1 MGRIRTIK
9 PEFHAHEELSALPAE
24 THLLAGALTNYA
36 DDYGYFNA
44 NPGLV
49 KAGTHPL
56 RKDSLTTEQQLAQLE
71 AMGYIEIRSC
81 ADGKVIGKIV
91 NFSIHQK
98 VSHPSDSKLEIRFN
112 EGSRKIPEPSLK
124 PQEVLGPEQG
134 TGNRELKGNRVAS
147 TAPRVS
153 ASPAFITFAL
163 GQGKTHIVT
172 EADIASW
179 EQAYPAVDVRQE
191 LRRALVWLDAHPD
204 KRSNSIA
211 GSKQRIVRW
220 LGRSQDNGG
229 TRGITQQ
236 NRTDAATERQR
247 TSQDNIRAAAAR
259 RYGVGGVDGPGT
271 GVQAEPNASSRDAGP
286 VSPSVGGDSP
296 DLRDGAFQGRTLE
309 GVA

>member
-9 PEFHAHEELSALPAE
+9 PEFHAHEDLSALPAE

-36 DDYGYFNA
+36 DDAGYFNA

-56 RKDSLTTEQQLAQLE
+56 RKDPTSTEQQLTQLA
-71 AMGYIEIRSC
+71 AMGYIEIRAC
-81 ADGKVIGKIV
+81 ADGKTIGKIV

-98 VSHPSDSKLEIRFN
+98 VSHPSDSKLEARFN
-112 EGSRKIPEPSLK
+112 EGSRIIPEGSLK
-124 PQEVLGPEQG
+124 TQEVLRPEQGKGNREFKG
-134 TGNRELKGNRVAS
+134 TGNREAS
-147 TAPRVS
+147 TAALVP

-163 GQGKTHIVT
+163 GMGKTHIVT

-191 LRRALVWLDAHPD
+191 LRKALVWLDAHPD
-204 KRSNSIA
+204 KRSNSIT

-229 TRGITQQ
+229 SRRNGAI
-236 NRTDAATERQR
+236 NRNHGKTSGNLDAAGAALELLAQR
-247 TSQDNIRAAAAR
+247 RRDRETADEVCGAEAGTGFDGNTLDIR
-259 RYGVGGVDGPGT
+259 GGPG
-271 GVQAEPNASSRDAGP
+271 A
-286 VSPSVGGDSP
+286 
-296 DLRDGAFQGRTLE
+296 LLIDGH
-309 GVA
+309 